1 MNYIQIAIDGPAGA
15 GKSTIAKLIAEH
27 LNYIYID
34 SGAMYRAITLKA
46 INLGIDLE
54 DERMYDFVKETQFT
68 FLKGTLFMDGEDVSH
83 DIRENNV
90 SNNVS
95 LVSSYF
101 FVREELV
108 SAQQELAK
116 NHNVVMDGRDIGYKV
131 LPDAKYKFY
140 LTASIKKRAERRN
153 LDNQER
159 SISSNLEVIEKEIE
173 RRDFLDTTRKYSP
186 LKAADDAVIIDTSD
200 LNIDQVVKL
209 ITDKIMEDEK
219 DGF

>member
-27 LNYIYID
+27 MNYIYID

-54 DERMYDFVKETQFT
+54 DERQYDFVKITEFS
-68 FLKGTLFMDGEDVSH
+68 FLNGTLFMDGVDVSH
-83 DIRENNV
+83 DIRENEI

-101 FVREELV
+101 FVRKELV
-108 SAQQELAK
+108 RAQKDLAK
-116 NHNVVMDGRDIGYKV
+116 NHNVVMDGRDIGYNV
-131 LPDAKYKFY
+131 LPNAKHKFY
-140 LTASIKKRAERRN
+140 LTASIKKRALRRN
-153 LDNQER
+153 LDNIER
-159 SISSNLEVIEKEIE
+159 NINSNLEVIEKEIE

-200 LNIDQVVKL
+200 LSIDQVVKL
-209 ITDKIMEDEK
+209 ITKKIMEDEK
-219 DGF
+219 NGF

>member
-1 MNYIQIAIDGPAGA
+1 MNLIQIAIDGPAGA

-54 DERMYDFVKETQFT
+54 DERKYDFVKETEFT
-68 FLKGTLFMDGEDVSH
+68 FLNGTLFMDGIDVSH

-95 LVSSYF
+95 LVSSYY

-108 SAQQELAK
+108 RSQQELAK

-140 LTASIKKRAERRN
+140 LTASIVKRAERRF
-153 LDNQER
+153 LDNNER
-159 SISSNLEVIEKEIE
+159 KIESDLKGLEREIR
-173 RRDFLDTTRKYSP
+173 RRDFLDTTRKHSP
-186 LKAADDAVIIDTSD
+186 LKAADDAVIIDTSE
-200 LNIDQVVKL
+200 LAINQVVKL

-219 DGF
+219 NGF

>member
-15 GKSTIAKLIAEH
+15 GKSTIAKLIAKQF
-27 LNYIYID
+27 NYIYID

-54 DERMYDFVKETQFT
+54 DESMYNFVEDTEFN
-68 FLKGTLFMDGEDVSH
+68 FVNGTLFMDGYDVSH
-83 DIRENNV
+83 NIRGNNV

-108 SAQQELAK
+108 MAQQVLAK
-116 NHNVVMDGRDIGYKV
+116 NHNVVMDGRDIGYNV

-140 LTASIKKRAERRN
+140 LTASIKKRALRRN
-153 LDNQER
+153 LDNFER
-159 SISSNLEVIEKEIE
+159 NIESNLKVIEKEIE

-200 LNIDQVVKL
+200 LTIDQVVKL

-219 DGF
+219 NGF

>member
-1 MNYIQIAIDGPAGA
+1 MNLIQIAIDGPAGA

-54 DERMYDFVKETQFT
+54 DERKYNFVKETEFT
-68 FLKGTLFMDGEDVSH
+68 FLNGTLFMDGIDVSH

-95 LVSSYF
+95 LVSSYY

-108 SAQQELAK
+108 RSQQELAK

-140 LTASIKKRAERRN
+140 LTASIVKRAERRF
-153 LDNQER
+153 LDNNER
-159 SISSNLEVIEKEIE
+159 KIESDLRGLEREIR
-173 RRDFLDTTRKYSP
+173 RRDFLDTTRKHSP
-186 LKAADDAVIIDTSD
+186 LKAADDAVIIDTSE
-200 LNIDQVVKL
+200 LTINQVVKL

-219 DGF
+219 NGF

>member
-1 MNYIQIAIDGPAGA
+1 MNLIQIAIDGPAGA

-54 DERMYDFVKETQFT
+54 DERKYDFVKETKFT
-68 FLKGTLFMDGEDVSH
+68 FLNGTLFMDGIDVSH

-95 LVSSYF
+95 LVSSYY

-108 SAQQELAK
+108 RSQQELAL

-131 LPDAKYKFY
+131 LPNAKYKFY
-140 LTASIKKRAERRN
+140 LTASIVKRAERRL
-153 LDNQER
+153 LDNNER
-159 SISSNLEVIEKEIE
+159 KIESDLKGLEREIR
-173 RRDFLDTTRKYSP
+173 RRDFLDTTRKHSP
-186 LKAADDAVIIDTSD
+186 LKAADDAVIIDTSE
-200 LNIDQVVKL
+200 LTINQVVKL

-219 DGF
+219 NGF

>member
-46 INLGIDLE
+46 IKLGIDLE
-54 DERMYDFVKETQFT
+54 DERMYDFVKDTKFK
-68 FLKGTLFMDGEDVSH
+68 FLNGTLFMDDVDVSH

-101 FVREELV
+101 FVRKELV
-108 SAQQELAK
+108 RAQQILAK

-153 LDNQER
+153 IDNLER
-159 SISSNLEVIEKEIE
+159 NIKSNLEVIEKEIE

-200 LNIDQVVKL
+200 LTIDQVVKL
-209 ITDKIMEDEK
+209 ITEKIMEDEK
-219 DGF
+219 NGF

>member
-46 INLGIDLE
+46 LNLGIDLE
-54 DERMYDFVKETQFT
+54 DEQKYGFVKNTEFK
-68 FLKGTLFMDGEDVSH
+68 FLEGILFMDGEDVSH
-83 DIRENNV
+83 DIRENVV

-108 SAQQELAK
+108 MAQQILAK

-159 SISSNLEVIEKEIE
+159 KIESNLEVIEKEIE

-200 LNIDQVVKL
+200 LAIDQVVKL

-219 DGF
+219 NGF

>member
-15 GKSTIAKLIAEH
+15 GKSTIAKLIAEN

-46 INLGIDLE
+46 ISLGIDLE
-54 DERMYDFVKETQFT
+54 DESKYEFVKTTEFK
-68 FLKGTLFMDGEDVSH
+68 FLRGALFMDGVDVSH
-83 DIRENNV
+83 DIRENDI

-101 FVREELV
+101 YVREELV
-108 SAQQELAK
+108 RAQQILAE

-140 LTASIKKRAERRN
+140 LTASIKKRAERRHNDN
-153 LDNQER
+153 LER
-159 SISSNLEVIEKEIE
+159 NIETHIEVIEKEIE

-200 LNIDQVVKL
+200 LAIDQVVKL

-219 DGF
+219 NGF

>member
-27 LNYIYID
+27 MNYIYID

-54 DERMYDFVKETQFT
+54 DERQYDFVKTTEFT
-68 FLKGTLFMDGEDVSH
+68 FLNGTLFMDGVDVSH
-83 DIRENNV
+83 DIRENEI

-101 FVREELV
+101 FIREELV
-108 SAQQELAK
+108 RAQQDLAK
-116 NHNVVMDGRDIGYKV
+116 NHNVVMDGRDIGYNV
-131 LPDAKYKFY
+131 LPDAKHKFY
-140 LTASIKKRAERRN
+140 LTASIKKRALRRN
-153 LDNQER
+153 LDNIAR
-159 SISSNLEVIEKEIE
+159 NINSNLDVIEKEIE

-186 LKAADDAVIIDTSD
+186 LKPADDAVIIDTSD
-200 LNIDQVVKL
+200 LSIDQVVKL
-209 ITDKIMEDEK
+209 ITEKIMEDEK
-219 DGF
+219 NGF

>member
-54 DERMYDFVKETQFT
+54 DERKYKFVKDTDFR
-68 FLKGTLFMDGEDVSH
+68 FLNGTLYMDGIDVSH
-83 DIRENNV
+83 DIRENDV

-95 LVSSYF
+95 LVSSF
-101 FVREELV
+101 LSVRKELV
-108 SAQQELAK
+108 LAQQVLAD

-131 LPDAKYKFY
+131 LPNATFKFY

-153 LDNQER
+153 IDNIKR
-159 SISSNLEVIEKEIE
+159 NIKSDLEIIEKEIE

-200 LNIDQVVKL
+200 LAIDQVVKL

-219 DGF
+219 NGF

>member
-1 MNYIQIAIDGPAGA
+1 MKYIQIAIDGPAGA

-54 DERMYDFVKETQFT
+54 DERMYEFVKDTEFK
-68 FLKGTLFMDGEDVSH
+68 FLEGILFMDGEDVSH

-108 SAQQELAK
+108 MAQQALAK
-116 NHNVVMDGRDIGYKV
+116 NHNIVMDGRDIGYKV

-153 LDNQER
+153 IDNFER
-159 SISSNLEVIEKEIE
+159 NIESNLEVIEKEIE

-200 LNIDQVVKL
+200 LAIDQVVKL

-219 DGF
+219 NGF

>member
-1 MNYIQIAIDGPAGA
+1 MNLIQIAIDGPAGA

-27 LNYIYID
+27 LKYIYID
-34 SGAMYRAITLKA
+34 SGAMYGAITLKA

-54 DERMYDFVKETQFT
+54 DERKYNFVKETEFT
-68 FLKGTLFMDGEDVSH
+68 FLNGTLFMDGIDVSH

-95 LVSSYF
+95 LVSSYY

-108 SAQQELAK
+108 RSQQELAK

-140 LTASIKKRAERRN
+140 LTASIVKRAERRF
-153 LDNQER
+153 LDNNER
-159 SISSNLEVIEKEIE
+159 KIESDLRGLEREIR
-173 RRDFLDTTRKYSP
+173 RRDFLDTTRKHSP
-186 LKAADDAVIIDTSD
+186 LKAADDAVIIDTSE
-200 LNIDQVVKL
+200 LTINQVVKL

-219 DGF
+219 NGF

>member
-1 MNYIQIAIDGPAGA
+1 MKYIQIAIDGPAGA

-46 INLGIDLE
+46 INLNIDLE
-54 DERMYDFVKETQFT
+54 DERKFDFVKTTEFM
-68 FLKGTLFMDGEDVSH
+68 FLNGTLFMDGTDVSH
-83 DIRENNV
+83 DIRENDV

-95 LVSSYF
+95 LVSSYY

-108 SAQQELAK
+108 KAQQHLAE

-140 LTASIKKRAERRN
+140 LTASIKKRAVRRN
-153 LDNQER
+153 LDN
-159 SISSNLEVIEKEIE
+159 ISRNIESNLEVIEKEIE

-186 LKAADDAVIIDTSD
+186 LRAADDALIIDTSD
-200 LNIDQVVKL
+200 LNIEEVVKV

-219 DGF
+219 NGF